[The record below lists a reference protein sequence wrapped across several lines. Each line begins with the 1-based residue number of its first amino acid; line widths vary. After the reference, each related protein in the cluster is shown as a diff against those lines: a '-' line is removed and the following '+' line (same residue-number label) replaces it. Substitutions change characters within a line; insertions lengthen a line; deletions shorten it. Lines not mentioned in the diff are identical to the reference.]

1 MVAEKS
7 FQVDQSGLTGSVS
20 DDMAAMFGKGDN
32 VAQHLS
38 SLFGGSYTL
47 SVSANEEVSCLL
59 PCSSGL
65 QSTAAQAAELA
76 SNGRAYSRSADV
88 DKRVSIA

>member
-47 SVSANEEVSCLL
+47 SVSANEEVSCPALFLWLTKYCCSGSGTGFQWPCVL
-59 PCSSGL
+59 PQC
-65 QSTAAQAAELA
+65 
-76 SNGRAYSRSADV
+76 
-88 DKRVSIA
+88 